1 VTDGACP
8 FCLSNADRVFYR
20 DSLVIGLW
28 DRFPVTPGHALLI
41 PIRHVAT
48 WFEASIEERMAL
60 MHAVDAARLA
70 IESNFGADGYNIGI
84 NNGEAAGQTVMH
96 LHVHVIPRRRGDI
109 LDPRGGVR
117 HVIPEKGNYIRDAA
131 PLAIDIS
138 DYTTSHRSLFTGG
151 TDDPLL
157 PQLKHH
163 LALSLAADVAV
174 AFTLRSGLQLIHPH
188 LQDVLDRGGQLRIV
202 TGDYLGATDPD
213 ALLRLLDLSGQV
225 ECRVF
230 ETEGA
235 AGTSA
240 FAGSFHPKA
249 YLFRHKDGTG
259 AAFVGSSNL
268 SVTALTT
275 GVEWNYRVLE
285 SRDRAGWNEIRQAF
299 EGLFAS
305 LSTVA
310 LTPEWIERYRNRRPF
325 GSATVAIDVA
335 PDPVPEVPTPHVI
348 QQEALAALED
358 IRTGGCR
365 AGLVVL
371 ATGLGKTW
379 LSAFDSQAFRRVLF
393 IAHRE
398 EILGQALAT
407 YRAIR
412 PHDSMGRYTGEEK
425 LPTAAVL
432 FASIQTLGRQ
442 AHLDR
447 FTRDEFDYIV
457 VDEFHHAEAR
467 TYRRL
472 IDYFTPRF
480 LVGLTATPER
490 TDGADLLTLCAGN
503 LVYRCDLTEGIRREL
518 LCPFRY
524 FGVPDTVDYRNIPWR
539 NRKFDEDELTKAA
552 STQAR
557 AANALDQYRRR
568 GGRRTI
574 AFCVS
579 QRHAD
584 FMASY
589 LRDQGI
595 SAVAVHAGRTSAPR
609 AESLEALKGGTLS
622 VLCAVDM
629 FNEGVDVPEL
639 DTVMMLRPTESR
651 IVWLQQF
658 GRGLR
663 RSGPSKKLTVIDY
676 IGNHRSF
683 TLKPQALFNLPPGDR
698 EVLNL
703 LERLDAG
710 TAELPPGCE
719 VTYELEVK
727 DIFRAL
733 LSRSDSA
740 VELLKRR
747 YQDFRDTLG
756 VRPTAAE
763 MFREGYNPRAMH
775 TAFGSWLGFVK
786 AQGGLIAEEDAAYQ
800 ETQEFLTAL
809 ETTEMSR
816 SYMMLVLLALL
827 NRNQF
832 PGALSIASLAEEIGA
847 IASRDPR
854 IAEDLGEAGGDS
866 VRLQEMLAV
875 NPIEAWVG
883 GRGTGGVNYF
893 GFSEDILR
901 TLVSL
906 SPTAIPA
913 AQELVRELV
922 DWRLAEYFQR
932 PGRTVTGE
940 IALKV
945 NHSEGRPIL
954 FPLPRDTHPELPD
967 GWTDL
972 RVDGEILS
980 ASFVKVAVNVA
991 HRPGSDENVLPEVLH
1006 RWFGPDAGKP
1016 GTKHQVILRRDGAAW
1031 DLSPLGISGAGAV
1044 PYKAYRRAEIAPLFG
1059 LPYSERYWGQGFVRQ
1074 GNHTFLFVTLDKT
1087 DQTEAFQY
1095 KDHFISPNEF
1105 QWQSQNRTSQASDS
1119 GRSIQAHK
1127 ERGIAVHLFVRAKPK
1142 MADGRGAPFYYCG
1155 PVDFLSWNGDKPITV
1170 VWRLPKP
1177 MPGPLWEEMGV
1188 ASPEGRTITQNGG
1201 DP

>member
-1 VTDGACP
+1 MMRA
-8 FCLSNADRVFYR
+8 
-20 DSLVIGLW
+20 I
-28 DRFPVTPGHALLI
+28 
-41 PIRHVAT
+41 
-48 WFEASIEERMAL
+48 
-60 MHAVDAARLA
+60 DAARAA
-70 IESNFGADGYNIGI
+70 IDSSFGADGYNIGI
-84 NNGEAAGQTVMH
+84 NNGEAAGQTVPH
-96 LHVHVIPRRRGDI
+96 LHVHVIPRRRGDVP
-109 LDPRGGVR
+109 DPRGGVR
-117 HVIPEKGNYIRDAA
+117 YVIPEKANYIHDAA
-131 PLAIDIS
+131 PAAS
-138 DYTTSHRSLFTGG
+138 EVYGYTATRRALFTGG
-151 TDDPLL
+151 TADPLL
-157 PQLKHH
+157 PHLKHH
-163 LALSLAADVAV
+163 LALSQAADIAV
-174 AFTLRSGLQLIHPH
+174 AFTLRSGLQLIQSY
-188 LQDVLDRGGQLRIV
+188 LQDVLDRGGRLRIV

-213 ALLRLLDLSGQV
+213 ALLRLLDLSGQA

-230 ETEGA
+230 ETEGSTTTA
-235 AGTSA
+235 V

-249 YLFRHKDGTG
+249 YVFQHRDGTG
-259 AAFVGSSNL
+259 AAFIGSSNL
-268 SVTALTT
+268 SGTALTT
-275 GVEWNYRVLE
+275 GIEWNYRVLE
-285 SRDRAGWNEIRQAF
+285 SRDRVGWGEIRVAF
-299 EGLFAS
+299 ESLFTS
-305 LSTVA
+305 PNTVP
-310 LTPEWIERYRNRRPF
+310 LTPEWIDRYRSRRTAGSPF
-325 GSATVAIDVA
+325 GAVDVV
-335 PDPVPEVPTPHVI
+335 PDPEPEIPIPHVI
-348 QQEALAALED
+348 QDEALAALD
-358 IRTGGCR
+358 NTRANGRR

-379 LSAFDSQAFRRVLF
+379 LSAFDSRAFRRVLF
-393 IAHRE
+393 VAHRE

-412 PHDSMGRYTGEEK
+412 PHDSMGRYTGDEK
-425 LPTAAVL
+425 SPTAVAL

-447 FTRDEFDYIV
+447 FLPDEFDYIV

-472 IDYFTPRF
+472 IEYFKPRF
-480 LVGLTATPER
+480 LLGLTATPER
-490 TDGADLLTLCAGN
+490 TDGADLLTLCDNN

-539 NRKFDEDELTKAA
+539 NRKFDEDELTKAVA
-552 STQAR
+552 TQAR

-568 GGRRTI
+568 GGQRTI

-595 SAVAVHAGRTSAPR
+595 SAVAVHAGPTSAAR
-609 AESLEALKGGTLS
+609 AESLEELKCGSLA
-622 VLCAVDM
+622 VICAVDM

-651 IVWLQQF
+651 ILWLQQF

-663 RSGPSKKLTVIDY
+663 RSDPSKKLTVIDY

-683 TLKPQALFNLPPGDR
+683 MLKPQALFNLPPGER

-703 LERLDAG
+703 LERLETG

-727 DIFRAL
+727 DIFRSL

-747 YQDFRDTLG
+747 YQDFRETLG

-786 AQGGLIAEEDAAYQ
+786 TQGGLSADENTAYQ
-800 ETQEFLTAL
+800 EVHEFLTAL

-816 SYMMLVLLALL
+816 SYKMLVLLALL

-832 PGALSIASLAEEIGA
+832 PGSLALTTLAEEVRT
-847 IASRDPR
+847 IASHDPR
-854 IAEDLGEAGGDS
+854 IAADLGEIADDS
-866 VRLQEMLAV
+866 VKIQAMLTT

-883 GRGTGGVNYF
+883 GRGTGGVSYF
-893 GFSEDILR
+893 SFGEGVLR
-901 TLVSL
+901 TELSL
-906 SPTAIPA
+906 STAAVPA

-932 PGRTVTGE
+932 PRRTASEV
-940 IALKV
+940 ALKV

-954 FPLPRDTHPELPD
+954 FPLPRETHPELPD
-967 GWTDL
+967 GWTDV
-972 RVDGEILS
+972 RIDNETLS
-980 ASFVKVAVNVA
+980 ANFVKVAVNVA
-991 HRPGSDENVLPEVLH
+991 RRQGSDKNVLPEVLH
-1006 RWFGPDAGKP
+1006 RWFGSDAGKP
-1016 GTKHQVILRRDGAAW
+1016 GTKHQVILRRDGEIW
-1031 DLSPLGISGAGAV
+1031 ELRPIGTSRAGAV
-1044 PYKAYRRAEIAPLFG
+1044 PYKVYRRAEIAPLFG

-1074 GNHTFLFVTLDKT
+1074 GNDTFLFVTLDKAN
-1087 DQTEAFQY
+1087 QTEAFKY
-1095 KDHFISPNEF
+1095 KDHFISANQF
-1105 QWQSQNRTSQASDS
+1105 QWQSQNRTTQASES
-1119 GRSIQAHK
+1119 GQSIQAHK

-1142 MADGRGAPFYYCG
+1142 MVDGRGAPFYYCG
-1155 PVDFLSWNGDKPITV
+1155 PVEFLSWSGDKPITV
-1170 VWRLPKP
+1170 IWRLPTVVP
-1177 MPGPLWEEMGV
+1177 EALWEELAVPLSEVGNNPSV
-1188 ASPEGRTITQNGG
+1188 NTNT
-1201 DP
+1201 